1 MAAAGLYRGREPGRS
16 HVLTRLSFNRV
27 PNGPRGDAY
36 CATTEHMEHVMN
48 NPLLHFV
55 HAFVIL
61 VLLAGW
67 TVAAESDES
76 ILLPHAKQ
84 QPRKNTIAV
93 HCRQT
98 TGGQYID
105 VGLVAVQEDRWTRDR
120 AWNWFNNQAWPCG
133 FNYIPAN
140 AISYTEMWMPY
151 CFDPQLIDKELAL
164 AEDVGFNCLR
174 VVLPFVVWEH
184 DPEAFKQRLAHFF
197 RFVTS
202 AASRSCSPCSTTV
215 HSGPT
220 RNSRTRPTAN
230 SRKS

>member
-1 MAAAGLYRGREPGRS
+1 
-16 HVLTRLSFNRV
+16 
-27 PNGPRGDAY
+27 
-36 CATTEHMEHVMN
+36 MN

-84 QPRKNTIAV
+84 QPGKNTIAV

-151 CFDPQLIDKELAL
+151 CFDLQLIDKELAL

-184 DPEAFKQRLAHFF
+184 DPEAFKQRLESFLSICDKRGIKVMF
-197 RFVTS
+197 TLFDDC
-202 AASRSCSPCSTTV
+202 ASECPHHPSSLVPPDPV
-215 HSGPT
+215 SGG
-220 RNSRTRPTAN
+220 R
-230 SRKS
+230 